1 VCGFGSP
8 SPGTLIAW
16 RAHPTAIRTRGFA
29 AVDRDARPLDRTAAF
44 ARYAALAW
52 SVGAFR
58 YTTFVPD
65 AVHELLATEVA
76 LDKLAARGIA
86 REEVEQLLRH
96 RYVLVANLRGD
107 PLRPQRRN
115 RRILIGTTYG
125 GRVLTLVIEATLDPT
140 TWLLVTGWES
150 TAAERTMMKSR

>member
-1 VCGFGSP
+1 
-8 SPGTLIAW
+8 
-16 RAHPTAIRTRGFA
+16 
-29 AVDRDARPLDRTAAF
+29 
-44 ARYAALAW
+44 
-52 SVGAFR
+52 
-58 YTTFVPD
+58 
-65 AVHELLATEVA
+65 LATEVA

-86 REEVEQLLRH
+86 REEAEQLLRH